1 MARCII
7 PSLFFLFL
15 VGDATTL
22 RGHAETET
30 VAAFGWWPFFGM
42 SNSIFNNMK
51 VPQKVGEVQPLQP
64 TVRSVKD
71 SVILSSVFGHKT
83 AALCKDALPT
93 EMLRCRELAGDRL
106 FCALMRRQLE
116 RFEGMQG
123 FKEEDERCRSVD
135 MMENS
140 VEAAKDEMLQQEAN
154 KA

>member
-22 RGHAETET
+22 RGQAEP
-30 VAAFGWWPFFGM
+30 VAASGWWHLFGM
-42 SNSIFNNMK
+42 SNSIFSNMK
-51 VPQKVGEVQPLQP
+51 APERVAQPLQP
-64 TVRSVKD
+64 TVRSVKN

-123 FKEEDERCRSVD
+123 FKEEDESCRSVD
-135 MMENS
+135 IMENS